1 MIRVKT
7 ILFLVFTAAIFF
19 TQIPVFAAEGDIK
32 ELTTENDKI
41 SYALGF
47 NIGNNIQENYSLN
60 LEAFFQ
66 GIKDSKGG
74 SNMLSDEQTQQSLMA
89 FQQQIQQK
97 QIEAMKIRTEKNK
110 AAGKAFLEANKTK
123 EDVKTLASGL
133 QYKVI
138 KKGDGASPKASD
150 TVSCHYKGTAID
162 GKEFDSS
169 YKRGKPASFQLDSVI
184 KGWTQAL
191 LLMKTG
197 SKWMLYIPEDLAYGD
212 RGAGKAIEPGS
223 TLIFEVELLSIQE
236 G

>member
-7 ILFLVFTAAIFF
+7 ILFLVFTASIFF

>member
-7 ILFLVFTAAIFF
+7 ILFLFCTTAIFF
-19 TQIPVFAAEGDIK
+19 TQNPAFSAEGDIK

-74 SNMLSDEQTQQSLMA
+74 SNMLSDEQMQESLMA
-89 FQQQIQQK
+89 FQQQMQQK
-97 QIEAMKIRTEKNK
+97 QKEAMEIKAEQNK
-110 AAGKAFLEANKTK
+110 AAGKTFLEANKTK
-123 EDVKTLASGL
+123 EGVKTLASGL

-138 KKGDGASPKASD
+138 KKGDGAFPKNSD
-150 TVSCHYKGTAID
+150 TVSCHYRGYTID

-169 YKRGKPASFQLDSVI
+169 YKRGKPASFQLDAVI
-184 KGWTQAL
+184 KGWSQAL

-197 SKWMLYIPEDLAYGD
+197 SKWMLYIPEDLAYGE
-212 RGAGKAIEPGS
+212 RGAGEAIEPGS
-223 TLIFEVELLSIQE
+223 TLIFEVELLNIQE
-236 G
+236 R

>member
-7 ILFLVFTAAIFF
+7 ILFLVFTTAIFF
-19 TQIPVFAAEGDIK
+19 TQISAFAAEGDIK

-74 SNMLSDEQTQQSLMA
+74 SNMLSDEQMEESLMA
-89 FQQQIQQK
+89 FQQQMQQK
-97 QIEAMKIRTEKNK
+97 QMESMKIKAEQNK

-123 EDVKTLASGL
+123 EGVKTLDSGI

-150 TVSCHYKGTAID
+150 TVSCHYKGSTID
-162 GKEFDSS
+162 GEEFDSS
-169 YKRGKPASFQLDSVI
+169 YKRGKPASFQLDGVI
-184 KGWTQAL
+184 KGWSQAL

-223 TLIFEVELLSIQE
+223 TLIFEIELLNIQ
-236 G
+236 

>member
-1 MIRVKT
+1 MRVKT
-7 ILFLVFTAAIFF
+7 IFFLFFTTVIFF
-19 TQIPVFAAEGDIK
+19 TQIAAFAAEGDIK

-47 NIGNNIQENYSLN
+47 NIGNNIQESYSLN

-74 SNMLSDEQTQQSLMA
+74 SNMLSDEQMQQSLMA
-89 FQQQIQQK
+89 FQQQMQQN
-97 QIEAMKIRTEKNK
+97 QVEAMKIKAEQNK
-110 AAGKAFLEANKTK
+110 VTGRAFLEANKTK
-123 EDVKTLASGL
+123 EGVKTLPSGL

-138 KKGDGASPKASD
+138 KNGDGASPKASD
-150 TVSCHYKGTAID
+150 TVNCHYKGTTID

-169 YKRGKPASFQLDSVI
+169 YKRGRPASFQLDAVI
-184 KGWTQAL
+184 KGWSQAL

-197 SKWMLYIPEDLAYGD
+197 SKWMLYVPEDLAYGD
-212 RGAGKAIEPGS
+212 KGAGKAIEPGS
-223 TLIFEVELLSIQE
+223 TLIFEVELLDIQE

>member
-7 ILFLVFTAAIFF
+7 ILFLFFTTTIFF
-19 TQIPVFAAEGDIK
+19 TQVHVFAAEGDIK
-32 ELTTENDKI
+32 ELTTENDQI

-47 NIGNNIQENYSLN
+47 NIGGNIQENYSLN

-66 GIKDSKGG
+66 GLKDSKGG
-74 SNMLSDEQTQQSLMA
+74 SNMLSDEQMQESLMA
-89 FQQQIQQK
+89 FQQQMQQK
-97 QIEAMKIRTEKNK
+97 QVEATKIKSEENK
-110 AAGKAFLEANKTK
+110 AAGNAFLKANKTK
-123 EDVKTLASGL
+123 EGVKTLASGL

-138 KKGDGASPKASD
+138 NKGDGASPKASD
-150 TVSCHYKGTAID
+150 TVNCHYRGTTID

-169 YKRGKPASFQLDSVI
+169 YKRGKPASFQLDAVI
-184 KGWTQAL
+184 KGWSQAL

-223 TLIFEVELLSIQE
+223 TLIFEVELLDIQE

>member
-1 MIRVKT
+1 MIKVKT
-7 ILFLVFTAAIFF
+7 ILFLFFATAICF
-19 TQIPVFAAEGDIK
+19 TQISAFAAEGDIK

-47 NIGNNIQENYSLN
+47 NIGDNIQENYSLN
-60 LEAFFQ
+60 LEAFFH

-74 SNMLSDEQTQQSLMA
+74 SNMLSDEQMEESLMA
-89 FQQQIQQK
+89 FQQQMQQK
-97 QIEAMKIRTEKNK
+97 QIDSMKIKAEQNK

-123 EDVKTLASGL
+123 EGVKTLDSGL

-150 TVSCHYKGTAID
+150 TVNCHYRGTTID

-169 YKRGKPASFQLDSVI
+169 FKRGRPASFQLDAVI
-184 KGWTQAL
+184 KGWSQAL

-223 TLIFEVELLSIQE
+223 TLIFEIELLNIQ
-236 G
+236 

>member
-7 ILFLVFTAAIFF
+7 ILFMFFTIAIFF
-19 TQIPVFAAEGDIK
+19 AQITAFAAEGDIK

-47 NIGNNIQENYSLN
+47 NIGGNIQENYSLN

-74 SNMLSDEQTQQSLMA
+74 SNILSDEQMEESLMA
-89 FQQQIQQK
+89 FQQQMQQN
-97 QIEAMKIRTEKNK
+97 QVEAMKIKAEQNK
-110 AAGKAFLEANKTK
+110 VAGKAFLEANKTK
-123 EDVKTLASGL
+123 EGVKTLDSGI

-138 KKGDGASPKASD
+138 TKGDGAFPKASD
-150 TVSCHYKGTAID
+150 TVSCHYRGTTID
-162 GKEFDSS
+162 GEEFDSS
-169 YKRGKPASFQLDSVI
+169 YKRGRPASFQLGAVI
-184 KGWTQAL
+184 KGWSQAL

-223 TLIFEVELLSIQE
+223 TLIFEVELLNIL
-236 G
+236 

>member
-7 ILFLVFTAAIFF
+7 ILFLVFTMAIFF
-19 TQIPVFAAEGDIK
+19 SQIPVFAAEGDIK

-74 SNMLSDEQTQQSLMA
+74 SNKLSDEQMQKNLMA
-89 FQQQIQQK
+89 FQQQMQQK
-97 QIEAMKIRTEKNK
+97 QIAGMKIKAEQNK
-110 AAGKAFLEANKTK
+110 VAGKAFLETNKTK
-123 EDVKTLASGL
+123 EGVKTLDSGL
-133 QYKVI
+133 QYKEI
-138 KKGDGASPKASD
+138 KKGDGAFPKASD
-150 TVSCHYKGTAID
+150 TVSCHYRGTTID

-169 YKRGKPASFQLDSVI
+169 FKRGKPASFQLDAVI
-184 KGWTQAL
+184 KGWSEAL

-197 SKWMLYIPEDLAYGD
+197 SKWMLYIPENLAYGN

-223 TLIFEVELLSIQE
+223 TLIFEVELLNIQE